1 MNTIL
6 KSIIAVVLVVVGGL
20 IFFSIKTAENRNED
34 IPEIIENSEEEIV
47 VEPET
52 TIVKIPLAPMEQ
64 AGDFGP
70 FGCGQYLNFHPV
82 EVPKTTSVLTAV
94 YTQLFNSSYE
104 FPGTDDKNIIA
115 SQENLNFDSVTITD
129 GNANLYL
136 SGFVMGNHC
145 GDEVFRHQIEQS
157 AFQFDTVDSITVYVN
172 NEIFDWCSIS
182 DAGPEEGFCAQGPLL
197 WIKQKS

>member
-6 KSIIAVVLVVVGGL
+6 KSITAVVLVVVGGL

-34 IPEIIENSEEEIV
+34 IPEITENPGDEIV
-47 VEPET
+47 TQPET
-52 TIVKIPLAPMEQ
+52 TTIKIPLASMEQ

-70 FGCGQYLNFHPV
+70 FGCGQYINFHPV
-82 EVPKTTSVLTAV
+82 EVPKTTSVLTTV
-94 YTQLFNSSYE
+94 YGQLFSLPYE
-104 FPGTDDKNIIA
+104 VSGTDDKNIIA
-115 SQENLNFDSVTITD
+115 SQENLNFDSVTIEN

-145 GDEVFRHQIEQS
+145 ADEVFRHQIEQS

-172 NEIFDWCSIS
+172 NEIFNWCSIS
-182 DAGPEEGFCAQGPLL
+182 DAGPGEGFCAQGPLL
-197 WIKQKS
+197 WIKEKS

>member
-6 KSIIAVVLVVVGGL
+6 KSIIVVVVVVIGGVL
-20 IFFSIKTAENRNED
+20 FFSIKNNNSNNP
-34 IPEIIENSEEEIV
+34 PEIIENPEEEV
-47 VEPET
+47 TEPET
-52 TIVKIPLAPMEQ
+52 TVINIPLAPMEQ
-64 AGDFGP
+64 AGGFGP
-70 FGCGQYLNFHPV
+70 FGCEQYLNFYPV
-82 EVPKTTSVLTAV
+82 EVPQTSSVLTAV
-94 YTQLFNSSYE
+94 YNQLFTLPYE
-104 FPGTDDKNIIA
+104 VSGTEDKNIIA

-172 NEIFDWCSIS
+172 NKIFNWCSIS
-182 DAGPEEGFCAQGPLL
+182 DADPEESGCLENPRY
-197 WIKQKS
+197 WIKEKS